1 VNLRDPQGCTPLD
14 DAISNAEVAPQE
26 QRHGESTQ
34 DDGEKGKYPAQELAA
49 WLIQNGADP
58 AVVDGGDN
66 DGVKESC
73 WDKYERR

>member
-1 VNLRDPQGCTPLD
+1 VLPDPASARLCGGDVNLRDPQGCTPLH

-49 WLIQNGADP
+49 WLI
-58 AVVDGGDN
+58 
-66 DGVKESC
+66 
-73 WDKYERR
+73 

>member
-1 VNLRDPQGCTPLD
+1 MNLRDPQGCTPLH

-49 WLIQNGADP
+49 WLI
-58 AVVDGGDN
+58 
-66 DGVKESC
+66 
-73 WDKYERR
+73 